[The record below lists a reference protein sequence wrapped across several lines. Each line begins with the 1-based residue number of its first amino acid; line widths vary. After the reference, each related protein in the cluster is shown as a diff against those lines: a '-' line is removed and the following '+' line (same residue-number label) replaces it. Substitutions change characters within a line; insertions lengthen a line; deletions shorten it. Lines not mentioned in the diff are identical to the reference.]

1 MHPSCPAALQSE
13 RLTLSDQPLWPAS
26 RHTSPMSQ
34 NHLEE
39 LLAAALRGL
48 VEYVD
53 AREETFNDDDDVRAI
68 EDVSAVLQQAA
79 AQDSDRLASLLG
91 PKMAFELGL
100 VDG

>member
-1 MHPSCPAALQSE
+1 
-13 RLTLSDQPLWPAS
+13 
-26 RHTSPMSQ
+26 MSQ